1 MVESRKYDTNKLADL
16 IEQYIKN
23 DSGSAGIEI
32 SNMIIEGEDLIDAL
46 DNIEYAKIDH
56 KKKLKEEIEQR
67 KNLINDLEKLLG
79 AKQGSFPDKIRE
91 IIKQYPLKK

>member
-23 DSGSAGIEI
+23 DSGSAVIEI

-46 DNIEYAKIDH
+46 DNIEYTKIDH